1 MAYDDLP
8 LDRPHSPAPSPPPVR
23 GTSSTS
29 RWIITIAALVAVG
42 GGLYFWWITRMP
54 ARPAPPAPTT
64 ATDVT
69 VGSNRPSRQ
78 PLELPALAASDTLIR
93 ELVSSLSRHP
103 QLARFLATDQ
113 IISAVV
119 LTVEQIGD
127 GRTPVKPLKV
137 LQPAARLG
145 ILGTDSGRVDPAS
158 YVRWE
163 SNVAAL
169 TSVRPAE
176 AAQLYVNLK
185 PLFDQ
190 AYADLGHPNSDFD
203 ASLTRSVKMLL
214 DTPEPTDEPVLM
226 KRASYFEHGDPTLR
240 SLRPVQKQFLLL
252 GADRRA
258 RVRAWLTAFSA
269 ALDLR
274 LQ

>member
-8 LDRPHSPAPSPPPVR
+8 LDRPHTPAPPPPPAR
-23 GTSSTS
+23 STSSTS
-29 RWIITIAALVAVG
+29 RWIITVAALVAVS

-54 ARPAPPAPTT
+54 ARPAAPAPTN
-64 ATDVT
+64 ATDVAI
-69 VGSNRPSRQ
+69 GSNRPSRQ
-78 PLELPALAASDTLIR
+78 PLELPALSASDALVR
-93 ELVSSLSRHP
+93 DLVSSLSRHP
-103 QLARFLATDQ
+103 QLARFLATDE
-113 IISAVV
+113 IVSAVV
-119 LTVEQIGD
+119 LSVEQIGD

-137 LQPAARLG
+137 LQPGTRLG
-145 ILGTDSGRVDPAS
+145 ILGTESGRIDPAS

-163 SNVAAL
+163 SNVSAL
-169 TSVRPAE
+169 TSVRPAD

-190 AYADLGHPNSDFD
+190 AYSDLGHPNSDFD
-203 ASLTRSVKMLL
+203 ASLARSFKMLL
-214 DTPEPTDEPVLM
+214 DTPEPTDEPVLL
-226 KRASYFEHGDPTLR
+226 KRPSYFEHSDPTLR

-252 GADRRA
+252 GAERRG
-258 RVRAWLTAFSA
+258 RVRAWITAFAA